1 MANLYVSHDN
11 IQCVLLHTWLK
22 KIHKIM
28 RKNIHECKIQSQ
40 DSAIQC
46 LCPTAVVMLF
56 ALVYIFLGPIFSQTL
71 EAGYTDRFYVVL
83 SVPLVNSR
91 L

>member
-1 MANLYVSHDN
+1 
-11 IQCVLLHTWLK
+11 
-22 KIHKIM
+22 M

-46 LCPTAVVMLF
+46 LCPAAVVMQF
-56 ALVYIFLGPIFSQTL
+56 ALVYVLLSSILTQTL

-83 SVPLVNSR
+83 SVRPVNSR